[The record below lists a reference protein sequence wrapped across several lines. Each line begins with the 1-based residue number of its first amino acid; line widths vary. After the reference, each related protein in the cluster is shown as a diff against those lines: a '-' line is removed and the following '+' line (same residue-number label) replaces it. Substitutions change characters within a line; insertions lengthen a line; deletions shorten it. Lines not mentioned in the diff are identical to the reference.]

1 MTYTKIIKQYNDVR
15 KTIEK
20 AINKDKRISGDTIS
34 KLYIL
39 EEKYRSISDL
49 KTVCYET
56 DTLVYHIKFYNCTL
70 VDYMN
75 NGCLDLISDN
85 IKRLL
90 SDINYIISFITME
103 EKYYD

>member
-1 MTYTKIIKQYNDVR
+1 MTYTEIIKQYNEIR

-20 AINKDKRISGDTIS
+20 AINKNKCIHGDTIS
-34 KLYIL
+34 KLYTL
-39 EEKYRSISDL
+39 ETEHSSFSDL
-49 KTVCYET
+49 KTVQYET

-90 SDINYIISFITME
+90 SDIDFIISFITME

>member
-1 MTYTKIIKQYNDVR
+1 MTYTEIIKQYNEIR
-15 KTIEK
+15 KTIDK
-20 AINKDKRISGDTIS
+20 AIKKNKCISSNTIS
-34 KLYIL
+34 KLYTL
-39 EEKYRSISDL
+39 ALNYSNISDL
-49 KTVCYET
+49 KTVQYVT

-90 SDINYIISFITME
+90 SDIDHIIDFVTME
-103 EKYYD
+103 AKYYD

>member
-1 MTYTKIIKQYNDVR
+1 MTYTDIINQYNDVR

-20 AINKDKRISGDTIS
+20 AINKNKRISGDTIS
-34 KLYIL
+34 KLYTL
-39 EEKYRSISDL
+39 ETKHSSFSDL
-49 KTVCYET
+49 KTVQYET

-90 SDINYIISFITME
+90 SDIDYIISFITME